1 MGESVY
7 LKEKRE
13 RKKCKKTKTNKKPKP
28 KQKPNKLKYFLC
40 FSFFQVGD
48 QYAKVHLLR
57 NTKPNWQR
65 LWAEVVY
72 IPVGVW

>member
-1 MGESVY
+1 MDLLCRVDGNMGESVY
-7 LKEKRE
+7 LKGKERE
-13 RKKCKKTKTNKKPKP
+13 KKCKKTKTNKKPKP

-48 QYAKVHLLR
+48 H
-57 NTKPNWQR
+57 WQR